1 MSELNHSAARSEPN
15 QSTAIS
21 KLKYH
26 FLINPISGGG
36 EGKNVFQFL
45 PEIMDSLGFARA
57 TWKA

>member
-1 MSELNHSAARSEPN
+1 ME
-15 QSTAIS
+15 

-26 FLINPISGGG
+26 FLINPMSGGG

-57 TWKA
+57 TWMAEFTTATNQQEQA